1 MSAGRSAAGPI
12 PSARPAFRDANVL
25 RWLLGYGT
33 GLLGDQVYY
42 VTLSWTAVQIATPT
56 QVGLILAA
64 GAVPRAALLI
74 VGGAVADRYGA
85 KRTALLSDA
94 ARVLVMAAVTLVV
107 LADAPSIAL
116 LVGLTIVFG
125 VIDALFLP
133 AAGALPPRIV
143 SPTELARVQSMRS
156 LLQRM
161 ALVGGP
167 PLAGFLVAQHGV
179 VVAFG
184 ATVLLFAVSVAALAA
199 TRLIVPAE
207 ASSSPGA
214 HANAEARAGA
224 DADAGV
230 EPTEAPASPNDGPVV
245 PPGDGSARA
254 ARPGLLA
261 DTLEGLRYV
270 AGHRLLLPML
280 VVVAI
285 AEIAIAGPLNTG
297 LPLLSSSQGWG
308 AAGVGWILAGFGAGA
323 TATALTITI
332 VGRVPHAGRISL
344 VAVMVMGPSLGAIG
358 ASSTLGGAVVAA
370 GVAGL
375 GSGVCA
381 TLLSTFV
388 LTSSDPAQLGRV
400 VGLMSFASFGGA
412 PIAYAVTG
420 VLADLTS
427 AGTTFVV
434 SGVAVTLVGAAALF
448 DARLRTAE
456 LP

>member
-1 MSAGRSAAGPI
+1 M
-12 PSARPAFRDANVL
+12 
-25 RWLLGYGT
+25 
-33 GLLGDQVYY
+33 
-42 VTLSWTAVQIATPT
+42 
-56 QVGLILAA
+56 
-64 GAVPRAALLI
+64 
-74 VGGAVADRYGA
+74 
-85 KRTALLSDA
+85 
-94 ARVLVMAAVTLVV
+94 
-107 LADAPSIAL
+107 
-116 LVGLTIVFG
+116 
-125 VIDALFLP
+125 
-133 AAGALPPRIV
+133 
-143 SPTELARVQSMRS
+143 
-156 LLQRM
+156 
-161 ALVGGP
+161 
-167 PLAGFLVAQHGV
+167 
-179 VVAFG
+179 
-184 ATVLLFAVSVAALAA
+184 
-199 TRLIVPAE
+199 
-207 ASSSPGA
+207 
-214 HANAEARAGA
+214 
-224 DADAGV
+224 
-230 EPTEAPASPNDGPVV
+230 V

-400 VGLMSFASFGGA
+400 MGLMSFASFGGA

>member
-1 MSAGRSAAGPI
+1 M
-12 PSARPAFRDANVL
+12 L

-199 TRLIVPAE
+199 TRLLVPAG

-214 HANAEARAGA
+214 HAHAEARAGA
-224 DADAGV
+224 DAGAGV
-230 EPTEAPASPNDGPVV
+230 EPTDAPASPRDGPVV

-400 VGLMSFASFGGA
+400 MGLMSFASFGGA

>member
-224 DADAGV
+224 DAGAGV

-297 LPLLSSSQGWG
+297 LPLLSSAQGWG

-344 VAVMVMGPSLGAIG
+344 VAVMVMGPSLGAVG

>member
-12 PSARPAFRDANVL
+12 PSVRPAFRDANVL

-199 TRLIVPAE
+199 TRLIVPAG

-214 HANAEARAGA
+214 HAHAEARAGA

-230 EPTEAPASPNDGPVV
+230 EPTDAPASPHDGPAV

-427 AGTTFVV
+427 AGATFVV

>member
-12 PSARPAFRDANVL
+12 PSVRPAFRDANVL

-199 TRLIVPAE
+199 TRLIVSAG

-214 HANAEARAGA
+214 HAHAEARAGA
-224 DADAGV
+224 DAGAGV
-230 EPTEAPASPNDGPVV
+230 EPTDAPASPRDGPVV

>member
-12 PSARPAFRDANVL
+12 PSVRPAFRDANVL

-199 TRLIVPAE
+199 TRLIVPAG

-214 HANAEARAGA
+214 HAHAEARAGA

-230 EPTEAPASPNDGPVV
+230 EPTDAPASPRDGPVV